1 MITSRN
7 LGVALSVIALTGCGG
22 LSGGCG
28 EVEIEEELESR
39 SGYNDDTMV
48 LEATNLSDEAMLVKL
63 TVERGGDVSEKE
75 KRLEPKNSTK
85 WFIGEY
91 EEVDNFY
98 FECR

>member
-1 MITSRN
+1 M
-7 LGVALSVIALTGCGG
+7 
-22 LSGGCG
+22 SGGCG